1 MALHADEIVVDADL
15 VTRLLADQL
24 PDLAHLKPVEVDTE
38 GSVNAVHRLGD
49 NLCTRLPRAQNFV
62 EDLQREMRWLTR
74 LGPHLTLAVP
84 EVVAVGR
91 PGQGYPFPWAVYGW
105 VAGQPY
111 DAALLHDETRAA
123 KDLARFVVGLRQERV
138 PSDAPTGGRAPLS
151 TLASATRDALATCLP
166 ELGEAGVAAALA
178 AWQQTLSA
186 PVWDGRGVWVHAD
199 LLPFNLVVND
209 GALRG
214 VIDFGSVGVGDP
226 AADVI
231 AAWTVFG
238 SVGRAAYRTA
248 LQVEDG
254 TWERARGYALHQAA
268 DIAWYY
274 RSSHPAFSRSAVR
287 TILRILEPAG

>member
-1 MALHADEIVVDADL
+1 MALHADEVVVDADL
-15 VTRLLADQL
+15 VTRLLVEQF
-24 PDLAHLKPVEVDTE
+24 PDLAHLTPVEVDVA
-38 GSVNAVHRLGD
+38 GSVNAVHRLGN
-49 NLCTRLPRAQNFV
+49 NLCTRLPRAENYV
-62 EDLQREMRWLTR
+62 EDLHREIRWLTQ
-74 LGPHLTLAVP
+74 LGPDLTLAVP

-111 DAALLHDETRAA
+111 DAALLHDEIRAA
-123 KDLARFVVGLRQERV
+123 VDLAGFVVGLRRETV
-138 PSDAPTGGRAPLS
+138 PPDAPTGGRAPLA

-178 AWQQTLSA
+178 AWEQALSA

-199 LLPFNLVVND
+199 LLPFNLVVSG

-231 AAWTVFG
+231 AAWTVFD
-238 SVGRAAYRTA
+238 SVGRDAYRTA

-254 TWERARGYALHQAA
+254 IWERARGYALHQAA
-268 DIAWYY
+268 NIVWYY
-274 RSSHPAFSRSAVR
+274 RVSHPAFSRSAVR
-287 TILRILEPAG
+287 TILRTVEPDR